1 MLHMNDTPV
10 HEWLRPRLRDLVLM
24 AEREG
29 FGREIV
35 VATVIDIMTAPPYD
49 VILPSEGAE

>member
-1 MLHMNDTPV
+1 MNDTPV